1 MGKQWLMYH
10 TFMQG
15 EEFAGIKVLL
25 ESGTEACLRMRTS
38 FYKVKEISKK
48 GMTLLLTQ
56 WLSHPSE
63 YAEFKE
69 IMIEINLFCPN
80 KLICE
85 PANFCVNFGCVP
97 IKTLLFTFN
106 NPCNTLSG
114 VIKFCSSY

>member
-1 MGKQWLMYH
+1 MGKQWLMCH

-15 EEFAGIKVLL
+15 EEFAGIKVLS

-38 FYKVKEISKK
+38 FYKVKEIIKK
-48 GMTLLLTQ
+48 FMTLLLTQ

-63 YAEFKE
+63 HAEFKE

-85 PANFCVNFGCVP
+85 PANFCVNFFGCG
-97 IKTLLFTFN
+97 
-106 NPCNTLSG
+106 LSRLCCLHL
-114 VIKFCSSY
+114 IILAIH

>member
-15 EEFAGIKVLL
+15 EEFAGIKVLS

-56 WLSHPSE
+56 WLSHP
-63 YAEFKE
+63 
-69 IMIEINLFCPN
+69 MNMLNL
-80 KLICE
+80 KR
-85 PANFCVNFGCVP
+85 
-97 IKTLLFTFN
+97 
-106 NPCNTLSG
+106 S
-114 VIKFCSSY
+114 